1 LPGMCSPDSRDQTR
15 SKELSANGRFSAS
28 ATFVPPPRQHRSRR
42 GSSAGKSGRARLP
55 TWNDV
60 TSPRP
65 AAAERS
71 PACALCTGLSVTPDG
86 DTRPRSLAS
95 WEPEECR
102 DAPDPPPAQ
111 GQGDAPQK
119 MCLTVGGAPG
129 VAARDVARAPSHAA
143 SHVEHFGARR
153 ELHLRQP
160 GAEMSTRGS
169 LGSKR
174 KSNGAAAAVW
184 RSARLRIHLA
194 KVEEPVNHVLLRLLV
209 ALLLVPQIA
218 VVSHVPAKRMTISVG
233 I

>member
-86 DTRPRSLAS
+86 DTRPHLLAGS
-95 WEPEECR
+95 QR
-102 DAPDPPPAQ
+102 NAGTRPDPPPAQ
-111 GQGDAPQK
+111 GQGGAPQK
-119 MCLTVGGAPG
+119 VRLTVGGAPG